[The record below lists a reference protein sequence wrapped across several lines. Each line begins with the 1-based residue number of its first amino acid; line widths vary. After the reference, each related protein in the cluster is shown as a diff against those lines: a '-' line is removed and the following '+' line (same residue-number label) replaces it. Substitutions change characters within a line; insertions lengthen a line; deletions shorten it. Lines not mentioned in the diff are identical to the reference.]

1 MTPNDIPKL
10 LKKHGGLRA
19 IARATD
25 TTYDTVRRRYVKAV
39 EAGLLKPL
47 PQGRKARDVQ
57 KHIVQKGTAER
68 VKALKPKRAR
78 FKRYILTSAQNN
90 TAIHEGTW
98 ASLNHLAEYY
108 GATIFVSTFLYARNT
123 RYQRN
128 LDKSKGKLD
137 GSELDEVWYDPK
149 VVPFINNERTEIAKG
164 LVWCGELNIS
174 PTAARPLQRLE
185 VYTGRASMVIPHPRH
200 AMLPVATFDGDT
212 KLNYTTGTVTLR
224 NYIQRKEGFIAEFYH
239 TYGAVLVEV
248 DEDGHWWVRQLNAD
262 SNGTIQDWD
271 VIVTP
276 EGEIT
281 TGNAVEAIQ
290 PGDLHVEIMDPVA
303 KEVVFGKG
311 GMVDQLRPKY
321 LFAHDLIDMGRR
333 SHHNK
338 KDPFA
343 GLLAHVTGTEK
354 VKDAVNQV
362 RDFLKEIKR
371 EFMTTVVV
379 PSNHDDHLDRW
390 VNENNGLWDAP
401 NASYWSWLAN
411 QKAEYIETMGSKPNL
426 LWLAVCMPYNG
437 DFEKDHNVKFLDVGK
452 SFITCKDHGGG
463 IENGMHGHQGAN
475 GSRGSLKGFA
485 NMGRRSNTGH
495 GHDGGIDGGAFKA
508 GTMTPMKIGYND
520 AAPSSWTQSLII
532 TYPSGKRTL
541 ATIYKGK
548 VRA

>member
-19 IARATD
+19 IARAEGV
-25 TTYDTVRRRYVKAV
+25 TYDLVHRRYVRALQ
-39 EAGLLKPL
+39 AGLVEPIRLGSKP
-47 PQGRKARDVQ
+47 
-57 KHIVQKGTAER
+57 HTAKKSLTTER

-90 TAIHEGTW
+90 TRLHEGTW
-98 ASLNHLAEYY
+98 QNLNALAEFY
-108 GATIFVSTFLYARNT
+108 GATIFVSTFLYARST
-123 RYQRN
+123 KWQRK
-128 LDKSKGKLD
+128 LDKSKAAVED
-137 GSELDEVWYDPK
+137 GDVWYDPK
-149 VVPFINNERTEIAKG
+149 IVPFINNERTEIAKG

-174 PTAARPLQRLE
+174 PTAARPLNRLE
-185 VYTGRASMVIPHPRH
+185 VYTGRASMIIPHPRH
-200 AMLPVATFDGDT
+200 SMQPIATFDGDT

-224 NYIQRKEGFIAEFYH
+224 NYIQRKEGFIAEFFH
-239 TYGAVLVEV
+239 TYGAVIVEV
-248 DEDGHWWVRQLNAD
+248 DDDGHWWVRQLNAD
-262 SNGTIQDWD
+262 SEGTIQDWD
-271 VIVTP
+271 VIAKD
-276 EGEIT
+276 GEIT
-281 TGNAVEAIQ
+281 TGNAIEGLQ

-343 GLLAHVTGTEK
+343 GLLAHVKGQES
-354 VKDAVNQV
+354 VKDAVAQV

-371 EFMTTVVV
+371 DFMTTVVV
-379 PSNHDDHLDRW
+379 PSNHDEHLDRW
-390 VNENNGLWDAP
+390 VNENNGLWDP
-401 NASYWSWLAN
+401 VNATYWSWLAN
-411 QKAEYIETMGSKPNL
+411 QKAEYIETMGHKPNL
-426 LWLAVCMPYNG
+426 LWLAVTMPHKG
-437 DFEKDHNVKFLDVGK
+437 DFEKDFNVKFLDAGK
-452 SFITCKDHGGG
+452 GFVICDSPHGG
-463 IENGMHGHQGAN
+463 IECGMHGDKGGN
-475 GSRGSLKGFA
+475 GSRGSLKSFA

-508 GTMTPMKIGYND
+508 GTMTGMKIGYND

-541 ATIYKGK
+541 VTIYKGK
-548 VRA
+548 ARA